1 MSQVLY
7 VDIAP
12 HGKDK
17 VIPPS
22 DLDKPNILERGV
34 YDEAIILNASTSQ
47 LYNKALFNVLR
58 ALKRGTKCTI
68 NLKNKEDAEKI
79 GEEGKVAGFISY
91 QVLGNKLILN
101 KS

>member
-12 HGKDK
+12 HGNDK
-17 VIPPS
+17 VVQPC
-22 DLDKPNILERGV
+22 DLDKPNILERGA
-34 YDEAIILNASTSQ
+34 YDEAIIANASTSQ

-68 NLKNKEDAEKI
+68 TLKSKEDAEKV
-79 GEEGKVAGFISY
+79 GEEGKVAGFVSY
-91 QVLGNKLILN
+91 QVVGNKVILN